1 MSSKREIG
9 REMLENMQLTKEQY
23 VNACALVDEL
33 SMEKGPL
40 KCELPA
46 EDEWASID
54 SMFTGHVV

>member
-9 REMLENMQLTKEQY
+9 REMLDNMTLTKEQY
-23 VNACALVDEL
+23 ANACALIDEL

-40 KCELPA
+40 KCELPV

>member
-1 MSSKREIG
+1 MRSRREIG
-9 REMLENMQLTKEQY
+9 REMLDNMQLTKEQY
-23 VNACALVDEL
+23 VNACALIDEL
-33 SMEKGPL
+33 AMEKGPL

>member
-9 REMLENMQLTKEQY
+9 RELIQNMQLTREQY
-23 VNACALVDEL
+23 INACALIDEL
-33 SMEKGPL
+33 AMEKGPL
-40 KCELPA
+40 KSELPA